1 MKYNTKKEKTG
12 RALWLSLPWVSSLLW
27 LSARNSPLLPLPRKT
42 GISQLSS
49 VDSNMAARSVQTRQV
64 SVYDNKLK
72 A

>member
-1 MKYNTKKEKTG
+1 MTLKNIAVWLKL
-12 RALWLSLPWVSSLLW
+12 ALRFYW

>member
-1 MKYNTKKEKTG
+1 MTLKNIAVCMWLKL
-12 RALWLSLPWVSSLLW
+12 ALCFGS